1 MKRNDIRRRKR
12 IFQKSICLLL
22 SMAML
27 LTGSVSV
34 FAADPGGNAGSE
46 QRAEA
51 ARSVRFSDTAG
62 HWAAEYIGEGVEKS
76 WINGYPNGTFRP
88 QNTITRAEFVKL
100 ILSAMKLTPGS
111 ENAKYL
117 DALELMTK
125 DDKPYDVTPLSD
137 VKAHWVTTGGYMDI
151 ALKYGMVINAEYSGE
166 KFQPDKA
173 ITRREIAVMAMRAL
187 GLVYPSKTTK
197 EKSNYSDATDY
208 PDWLQGYLTMT
219 EKTGV
224 IEGYPDGSFRGEN
237 TATRAEALT
246 IVSRVMEEMEQ
257 SIDDSAEIYATVK
270 RYNSDEEREY
280 WKEPVPQELSVPL
293 LKIGRVFYADGRDL
307 YKISEK
313 NCTNGVGD
321 SLNPIRKIRW
331 WPEEQKMRYAIDW
344 HTTEYTAGNSQMR
357 DIVVNSEDWGT
368 DIYDIA
374 APKMLYGHLMIPV
387 YDEMRAR
394 EVSDIEGKSYN
405 IEAWTEWRTICEEG
419 NRLTMYVNSQY
430 RRIS

>member
-1 MKRNDIRRRKR
+1 
-12 IFQKSICLLL
+12 
-22 SMAML
+22 MA
-27 LTGSVSV
+27 
-34 FAADPGGNAGSE
+34 
-46 QRAEA
+46 
-51 ARSVRFSDTAG
+51 
-62 HWAAEYIGEGVEKS
+62 
-76 WINGYPNGTFRP
+76 
-88 QNTITRAEFVKL
+88 
-100 ILSAMKLTPGS
+100 
-111 ENAKYL
+111 
-117 DALELMTK
+117 
-125 DDKPYDVTPLSD
+125 
-137 VKAHWVTTGGYMDI
+137 
-151 ALKYGMVINAEYSGE
+151 
-166 KFQPDKA
+166 
-173 ITRREIAVMAMRAL
+173 
-187 GLVYPSKTTK
+187 
-197 EKSNYSDATDY
+197 DY

-280 WKEPVPQELSVPL
+280 WKEPVLQELSVPL
-293 LKIGRVFYADGRDL
+293 LKIGGVFYADGRDL

-321 SLNPIRKIRW
+321 SLNPIRRIRW

-405 IEAWTEWRTICEEG
+405 IEAWTEWRTICEGG

>member
-12 IFQKSICLLL
+12 IFQNSICLLL

-117 DALELMTK
+117 NKFEFWI
-125 DDKPYDVTPLSD
+125 DDFKPYEITLLSD
-137 VKAHWVTTGGYMDI
+137 VKSHWVTTGGYMDI
-151 ALKYGMVINAEYSGE
+151 ALKYGMVINEEYNGG

-187 GLVYPSKTTK
+187 GLVDPSKNTE
-197 EKSNYSDATDY
+197 EKSSYTDVADY

-246 IVSRVMEEMEQ
+246 IVSHVMEEMEQ
-257 SIDDSAEIYATVK
+257 GIDESTEIYAAT
-270 RYNSDEEREY
+270 Y
-280 WKEPVPQELSVPL
+280 WE
-293 LKIGRVFYADGRDL
+293 G
-307 YKISEK
+307 
-313 NCTNGVGD
+313 GD
-321 SLNPIRKIRW
+321 SPCGEQI
-331 WPEEQKMRYAIDW
+331 EQKMSVLVIKEDGVIYADMLDLFEISERLVPKNKIRYKGWYPHEQA
-344 HTTEYTAGNSQMR
+344 
-357 DIVVNSEDWGT
+357 
-368 DIYDIA
+368 
-374 APKMLYGHLMIPV
+374 LMIQVDSSFHDHKFCAGYDKSIQLDVPV
-387 YDEMRAR
+387 
-394 EVSDIEGKSYN
+394 
-405 IEAWTEWRTICEEG
+405 
-419 NRLTMYVNSQY
+419 
-430 RRIS
+430 

>member
-1 MKRNDIRRRKR
+1 M
-12 IFQKSICLLL
+12 CLLL
-22 SMAML
+22 SLAIL

-34 FAADPGGNAGSE
+34 FAADSEGTAGSE

-173 ITRREIAVMAMRAL
+173 ITRREIAVMAMRA
-187 GLVYPSKTTK
+187 G
-197 EKSNYSDATDY
+197 
-208 PDWLQGYLTMT
+208 
-219 EKTGV
+219 TG
-224 IEGYPDGSFRGEN
+224 
-237 TATRAEALT
+237 
-246 IVSRVMEEMEQ
+246 
-257 SIDDSAEIYATVK
+257 
-270 RYNSDEEREY
+270 
-280 WKEPVPQELSVPL
+280 LSVERYGR
-293 LKIGRVFYADGRDL
+293 KIELHRRGGLSGLAAGISDDDRKDRSHRRLSGRILPWRKHGNPSGGADDCFTCDGRD
-307 YKISEK
+307 
-313 NCTNGVGD
+313 G
-321 SLNPIRKIRW
+321 
-331 WPEEQKMRYAIDW
+331 
-344 HTTEYTAGNSQMR
+344 TEHR
-357 DIVVNSEDWGT
+357 
-368 DIYDIA
+368 
-374 APKMLYGHLMIPV
+374 
-387 YDEMRAR
+387 
-394 EVSDIEGKSYN
+394 
-405 IEAWTEWRTICEEG
+405 
-419 NRLTMYVNSQY
+419 
-430 RRIS
+430 